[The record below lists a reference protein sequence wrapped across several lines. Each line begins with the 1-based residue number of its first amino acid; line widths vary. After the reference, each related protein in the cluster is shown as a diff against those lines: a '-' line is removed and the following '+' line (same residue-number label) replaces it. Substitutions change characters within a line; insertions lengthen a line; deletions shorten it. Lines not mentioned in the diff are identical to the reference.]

1 MNYSKT
7 LEYIH
12 SLGNFSKAPSLER
25 IKEVLKK
32 LNSPQRDLKV
42 FHIAGT
48 NGKGS
53 VSTYISSVLRCAGFK
68 TGLFVSPFI
77 TDFRERISING
88 EFIPENDIVLISEK
102 IIDCNVSLNEFEF
115 ITALGLYWFNQNKVD
130 YAVIEVGLGGRLDAT
145 NVFDNSIPVITHIGL
160 DHTKILGPTVEK
172 IAAEKCGIIKNNLA
186 VVSPYQEQG
195 VMDVIKTFAENV
207 IVPDIKDLKN
217 VKISLSSN
225 SFTYKNIDYASRL
238 SGNYQIENALTAI
251 SALEVSGIKLETS
264 VIQKGINEAYIPA
277 RLETV
282 SFNPT
287 VILDGAHNPL
297 AAKALGEFIKNQDK
311 KVFAVVA
318 MMKDKDTKGT
328 LKEVLPLCDG
338 CVVTEVPGLD
348 RSVSAETL
356 CSTASQFCDY
366 VYCVKDA
373 LKALETAKKLT
384 NGIVLVFG
392 SLYLASFYKNN

>member
-1 MNYSKT
+1 MNYTKI
-7 LEYIH
+7 LDYIH

-25 IKEVLKK
+25 IKQVLKK
-32 LNSPQRDLKV
+32 LNSPQKDLKV

-53 VSTYISSVLRCAGFK
+53 VSSYISSVLRCAGFK
-68 TGLFVSPFI
+68 TGLFVSPYI
-77 TDFRERISING
+77 TNFRERISING
-88 EFIPENDIVLISEK
+88 EFISENDIVLISEK

-130 YAVIEVGLGGRLDAT
+130 YAVIEVGLGGKLDAT

-160 DHTKILGPTVEK
+160 DHTEILGDTVEK
-172 IAAEKCGIIKNNLA
+172 IAAEKCGIIKNNSA
-186 VVSPYQEQG
+186 VVSPYQEQE

-207 IVPDIKDLKN
+207 TVPDTKDLKN

-225 SFTYKNIDYASRL
+225 SFTYKNIDYVSRL

-251 SALEVSGIKLETS
+251 SALEASRIKLEIS
-264 VIQKGINEAYIPA
+264 DIQKGIFEAYIPA
-277 RLETV
+277 RLEIV
-282 SFNPT
+282 SSNPT

-297 AAKALGEFIKNQDK
+297 AAKALSEFIKNQDK
-311 KVFAVVA
+311 NVFAVVA
-318 MMKDKDTKGT
+318 MMKDKDIDGT
-328 LKEVLPLCDG
+328 LKEVLPLCGG

-348 RSVSAETL
+348 RSVLAETL
-356 CSTASQFCDY
+356 CNAASQFCDC

-373 LKALETAKKLT
+373 SKALETAKKLT
-384 NGIVLVFG
+384 SGIVLVFG